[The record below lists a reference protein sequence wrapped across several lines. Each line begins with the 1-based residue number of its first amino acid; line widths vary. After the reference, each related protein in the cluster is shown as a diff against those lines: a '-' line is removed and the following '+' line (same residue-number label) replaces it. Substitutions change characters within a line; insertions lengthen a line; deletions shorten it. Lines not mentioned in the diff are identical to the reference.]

1 MNGQDRDELTQL
13 KVEVKNNSK
22 QLETI
27 ITNHLPH
34 IMEKLGSCS
43 GAMKV
48 LIPLVI
54 LVLAL
59 IAGLYF
65 M

>member
-1 MNGQDRDELTQL
+1 MNSQDRDELTKL
-13 KVEVKNNSK
+13 DTRMGNVEG

-43 GAMKV
+43 GTLKV
-48 LIPLVI
+48 LIPVVIVI
-54 LVLAL
+54 LGL
-59 IAGLYF
+59 IVGLYF

>member
-1 MNGQDRDELTQL
+1 MNHQDRDELTRL
-13 KVEVKNNSK
+13 STRVGNIEK

-34 IMEKLGSCS
+34 LLEKVGSLS

-48 LIPLVI
+48 LIPLII
-54 LVLAL
+54 LLIGL

>member
-1 MNGQDRDELTQL
+1 MNSQDRDELTKL
-13 KVEVKNNSK
+13 DTRMGNVEK

-43 GAMKV
+43 GTLKV
-48 LIPLVI
+48 LIPVI
-54 LVLAL
+54 IVMLGL
-59 IAGLYF
+59 IVGLYF
-65 M
+65 T

>member
-1 MNGQDRDELTQL
+1 MNNQDRDKLTKL
-13 KVEVKNNSK
+13 DTRMGNVEK

-34 IMEKLGSCS
+34 IMEKLGNCS
-43 GAMKV
+43 GALKV